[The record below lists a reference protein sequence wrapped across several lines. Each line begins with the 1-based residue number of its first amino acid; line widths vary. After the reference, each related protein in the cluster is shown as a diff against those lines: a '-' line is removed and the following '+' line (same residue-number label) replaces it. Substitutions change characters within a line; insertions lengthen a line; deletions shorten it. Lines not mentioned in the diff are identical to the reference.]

1 MLLLHKPAA
10 NSSPIRN
17 SAETKNLAESLKSKK
32 IDQMLKAQIT
42 KDCSAI
48 TLAEITNFGPRL
60 DILGLDF
67 LSQL

>member
-1 MLLLHKPAA
+1 
-10 NSSPIRN
+10 
-17 SAETKNLAESLKSKK
+17 
-32 IDQMLKAQIT
+32 MLKAQIT